1 MQRDPLSPE
10 LDTLWRKLWLLWQD
24 NDEEDVVLGPAKLEE
39 IEAEIPTLKGRLK
52 TALAYLQRA
61 YYIQYRS
68 GVGEEGIE
76 PILYDVYEPRES
88 E

>member
-10 LDTLWRKLWLLWQD
+10 LDALWRRLWEEWQD
-24 NDEEDVVLGPAKLEE
+24 NNEEDVILDSAKLQE
-39 IEAEIPTLKGRLK
+39 IEAEIPAVEGRLK

-68 GVGEEGIE
+68 GVGEEGLE
-76 PILYDVYEPRES
+76 PILYDVYEPR
-88 E
+88 

>member
-10 LDTLWRKLWLLWQD
+10 LDALWRRLWEEWQD
-24 NDEEDVVLGPAKLEE
+24 NNEEDVILDSPKLQEL
-39 IEAEIPTLKGRLK
+39 EAEIPAVEGRLK

-68 GVGEEGIE
+68 GVGDEGIE
-76 PILYDVYEPRES
+76 PILYDVYEPR
-88 E
+88 